1 MFTVQAI
8 VVTLK
13 ASIQDAYNKQTGHLI
28 LKGKEKCW
36 LTSDLGYKT
45 FLTIVFPVQYKAS
58 TITVV
63 HNCSLP
69 ELTPLSR

>member
-1 MFTVQAI
+1 MFTEQAT

-13 ASIQDAYNKQTGHLI
+13 ASIQDAYNKQPCHLI
-28 LKGKEKCW
+28 LKGKEKCR
-36 LTSDLGYKT
+36 LTTNLGYKT

-58 TITVV
+58 TITLV

-69 ELTPLSR
+69 E